1 MRFRYAIIIILIPST
16 LFMTVVTSGND
27 AGFALHLYRS
37 GDFAAASVELKRF
50 IFSHPED
57 RFVPY
62 ARYLEAVS
70 RARGGEY
77 EKALQE
83 LLKLIDEL
91 SAGTMDKTYPLLQDE
106 AKLQVLNIL
115 FRQKRFRDYYLY
127 RERFAFSDEISE
139 SIALEYIKAMDVA
152 IPVYNF
158 KWNEAL
164 QCLKKERFRD
174 EKLSKLI
181 EERLFEAQQHRLKK
195 PAIGGLLSVFPGAGH
210 IYAGRLWD
218 GVRSFFI
225 NAGVAS
231 LSIFCFTMGIPVIGV
246 LFGIIEAFLYAS
258 CIYGG
263 VNAVLQENARYQV
276 GLRDELLRY
285 ISVPPLDPVILRE
298 EFGLR

>member
-1 MRFRYAIIIILIPST
+1 MRLRCVIVFILIPSF
-16 LFMTVVTSGND
+16 LLTVVTSSGSD

-37 GDFAAASVELKRF
+37 GDFAAASLELNRF

-57 RFVPY
+57 KFVPY

-77 EKALQE
+77 EKALSE
-83 LLKLIDEL
+83 LLKLIDEV
-91 SAGTMDKTYPLLQDE
+91 SAGAQDKTYQLLQSE

-115 FRQKRFRDYYLY
+115 FRQKRFRDYSLY
-127 RERFAFSDEISE
+127 RERFASPGGISE
-139 SIALEYIKAMDVA
+139 SVVLDYIQAMDVA
-152 IPVYNF
+152 IPIYNF
-158 KWNEAL
+158 NWNEAL
-164 QCLKKERFRD
+164 LCLKKAGFRD
-174 EKLSKLI
+174 EKLNRLL
-181 EERLFEAQQHRLKK
+181 EERLLEALSRRLKK
-195 PAIGGLLSVFPGAGH
+195 PAFGGFLSIVPGGGH
-210 IYAGRLWD
+210 LYAGRFWD

-231 LSIFCFTMGIPVIGV
+231 LSIFCFTMGIPVIGI

-258 CIYGG
+258 SIYGG
-263 VNAVLQENARYQV
+263 VNAVLQENARYQI

-285 ISVPPLDPVILRE
+285 LSVPPLDPVILRE